1 MALENYVKFLRGTS
15 AAYNKL
21 EQKDR
26 DTLYFISENGASTG
40 ALYLGEVM
48 IAGGELDT
56 SDLKLGDLSDIL
68 IDNGLAANDIL
79 VYNGTKWAST
89 PLSNILDIMKGAS
102 ADNDGASGLVP
113 MPTAGQENFFL
124 RGDGTWADTG
134 VGALNTEV
142 SNLKTVVG
150 SAAVKDGEGNVTT
163 AATGLFAE
171 VDKKADASALSA
183 LDTRVGTLETNINTL
198 VGTDENKSVRTIAT
212 EVLTKALVADNAS
225 EAYDTL
231 AEMTAWLQSHPENAA
246 TMETAIQKNADDIKT
261 LNTTVGTLNG
271 TVSTLSGK
279 VSSLETTVNNL
290 GDTYVTLTKFNKEVG
305 DLTKLATTNEETGE
319 TVPTNVVDEILAI
332 HEAMKWQDMK

>member
-40 ALYLGEVM
+40 VLYLGEVM

-68 IDNGLAANDIL
+68 IDAGLAANDIL

-102 ADNDGASGLVP
+102 TDNDGASGLVP

-142 SNLKTVVG
+142 SNLKAAVG
-150 SAAVKDGEGNVTT
+150 TAAVKDDSGNVTT

-171 VDKKADASALSA
+171 VEKKADASIVSA
-183 LDTRVGTLETNINTL
+183 LNTQVGTLSTTVGTL
-198 VGTDENKSVRTIAT
+198 VGTDTNKSVRTIAT
-212 EVLTKALVADNAS
+212 EVLTEALVADDAK

-231 AEMTAWLQSHPENAA
+231 EEMSAWLQTHPENAA
-246 TMETAIQKNADDIKT
+246 TMQADINTNINNISTLTAN
-261 LNTTVGTLNG
+261 VGTLTTNLG
-271 TVSTLSGK
+271 TVSGK
-279 VSSLETTVNNL
+279 VSALETTVQNL
-290 GDTYVTLTKFNKEVG
+290 GDTYVTLTTFNNKVG
-305 DLTKLATTNEETGE
+305 DLTKLKATGE
-319 TVPTNVVDEILAI
+319 TNVVDEILAI
-332 HEAMKWQDMK
+332 HEAMKWQEMN

>member
-1 MALENYVKFLRGTS
+1 MALENYVKFLRGTN

-40 ALYLGEVM
+40 ALYLGDVM

-102 ADNDGASGLVP
+102 TDNDGASGLVP

-124 RGDGTWADTG
+124 RGDGIWADTG

-142 SNLKTVVG
+142 SNLKAAVG
-150 SAAVKDGEGNVTT
+150 TAAVKDSEGNVTT
-163 AATGLFAE
+163 VATGLFAE
-171 VDKKADASALSA
+171 VEKKANAAALSA
-183 LDTRVGTLETNINTL
+183 LDTQVGTLSTTVGTL
-198 VGTDENKSVRTIAT
+198 VGTDTNKSVRTIAT
-212 EVLTKALVADNAS
+212 EVLTEALVADDAK

-231 AEMTAWLQSHPENAA
+231 EEMSAWLQTHPENAA
-246 TMETAIQKNADDIKT
+246 TMQADINTNTNNIST
-261 LNTTVGTLNG
+261 LTTNVGTLTTNLG
-271 TVSTLSGK
+271 TVSGK
-279 VSSLETTVNNL
+279 VSALETTVQNL
-290 GDTYVTLTKFNKEVG
+290 GDTYVTLTTFNNKVG
-305 DLTKLATTNEETGE
+305 DLTKLKATGE
-319 TVPTNVVDEILAI
+319 TNVVDEILAI
-332 HEAMKWQDMK
+332 HEAMKWQEMN

>member
-1 MALENYVKFLRGTS
+1 MALENYVKFLRGTN

-40 ALYLGEVM
+40 ALYLGDVM

-102 ADNDGASGLVP
+102 TDNDGASGLVP

-134 VGALNTEV
+134 VGVLNTEV
-142 SNLKTVVG
+142 GNLKAAVG
-150 SAAVKDGEGNVTT
+150 TAAVKDDSGNVTT

-171 VDKKADASALSA
+171 VEKKADASTVSA
-183 LDTRVGTLETNINTL
+183 LNTQVGTLSTTVGTL
-198 VGTDENKSVRTIAT
+198 VGTDTNKSVRTIAT
-212 EVLTKALVADNAS
+212 EVLTEALVADDAK

-231 AEMTAWLQSHPENAA
+231 EEMSAWLQTHPENAA
-246 TMETAIQKNADDIKT
+246 TMQADINTNTNNIST
-261 LNTTVGTLNG
+261 LTTNVGTLTTNLG
-271 TVSTLSGK
+271 TVSGK
-279 VSSLETTVNNL
+279 VSALETTVQNL
-290 GDTYVTLTKFNKEVG
+290 GDTYVTLTTFNNKVG
-305 DLTKLATTNEETGE
+305 DLTKLKATGE
-319 TVPTNVVDEILAI
+319 TNVVDEILAI
-332 HEAMKWQDMK
+332 HEAMKWQEMN

>member
-21 EQKDR
+21 EQKDK
-26 DTLYFISENGASTG
+26 DTLYFISEVGASTG
-40 ALYLGEVM
+40 ALYLGDVM

-68 IDNGLAANDIL
+68 IDAGLAANDIL

-113 MPTAGQENFFL
+113 VPTAGQENFFL

-142 SNLKTVVG
+142 GNLKAAVG
-150 SAAVKDGEGNVTT
+150 TAAVKDDSGNVTT

-171 VDKKADASALSA
+171 VDKKANASALSA
-183 LDTRVGTLETNINTL
+183 LDTQVGTLSTTVGTL
-198 VGTDENKSVRTIAT
+198 VGTDADKSVRTIAT
-212 EVLTKALVADNAS
+212 EVLTEALVADDAK

-231 AEMTAWLQSHPENAA
+231 EEMSAWLQTHPENAA
-246 TMETAIQKNADDIKT
+246 TMQANINTNTNNIAT
-261 LNTTVGTLNG
+261 LTTNVGTLTTDLG
-271 TVSTLSGK
+271 TVSGK
-279 VSSLETTVNNL
+279 VSALETTVQNL
-290 GDTYVTLTKFNKEVG
+290 GDTYVTLTTFNNKVG
-305 DLTKLATTNEETGE
+305 DLTKLKATGE
-319 TVPTNVVDEILAI
+319 TNVVDEILAI
-332 HEAMKWQDMK
+332 HEAMKWQEMN